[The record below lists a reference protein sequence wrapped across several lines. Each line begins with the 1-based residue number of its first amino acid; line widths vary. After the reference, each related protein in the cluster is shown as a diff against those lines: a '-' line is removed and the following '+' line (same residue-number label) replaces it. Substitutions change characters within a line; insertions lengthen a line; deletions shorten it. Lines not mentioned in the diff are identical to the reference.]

1 MNEWIYF
8 PLRPLCSY
16 SVFTYTSET
25 AGARTRRELSRAYII
40 ISSNDQKRTFSYFS
54 VEKATRPQTCEYLQR
69 VYDIVWNIG
78 AYDTLED
85 LFMASEDLVRGQIL
99 YEKLVQ
105 VLSIEKQELLRKMEL
120 VTFFTDNE
128 QWVMDSFKKV
138 LGKTEQDFENFE
150 NLVDKSFS
158 GISASSDVNCYD
170 YPSCWEAFKT
180 FFRLVNIPSSP

>member
-1 MNEWIYF
+1 M
-8 PLRPLCSY
+8 
-16 SVFTYTSET
+16 
-25 AGARTRRELSRAYII
+25 
-40 ISSNDQKRTFSYFS
+40 
-54 VEKATRPQTCEYLQR
+54 EKAERPQTCEYLQR
-69 VYDIVWNIG
+69 VYEIVWNIG

-138 LGKTEQDFENFE
+138 LGKTGQDFENFE

-180 FFRLVNIPSSP
+180 FFRLVNISQNLKKSHFFLILGKFC